1 MSRFMNLNNYDKS
14 KRSFLKVITA
24 SLLSFNFIFL
34 LKENKKSI
42 ITKKIGNEYWILSS
56 EDL

>member
-1 MSRFMNLNNYDKS
+1 MSQFMNLNNHNKS

-34 LKENKKSI
+34 FKENKKSI

>member
-1 MSRFMNLNNYDKS
+1 MNLNNYDKS